1 MVQAA
6 SHQGTKASKVAYV
19 GGAGLLVTTGFSR
32 HSDRQLAVW
41 AEADLAAPLKIEN
54 IDSSSGVLTPVVDPD
69 TGMVYVFGRGDG
81 NVRYYE
87 VSAAPPHLA
96 FLSQVISGE
105 PQKGFAVMPKRACA
119 AAACEVFRLYKV
131 HATRDLVEP
140 ISMIVPRKS
149 ATFQAD
155 LFPDTAAPVAAL
167 TAAEWVA
174 GAEAA
179 PLLMSMRPGSGA
191 ESAASVTASSSL
203 ARTSRGRDKS
213 PRTEAVTGALPLVR
227 DTGDDS
233 LVISDKNN
241 DKKFHFLS
249 RETQPDY
256 RQKLDGG
263 DKRADS
269 IQVRSSSTIEHGNI
283 PWRSEQIS
291 IWS

>member
-87 VSAAPPHLA
+87 VTAAPPHLA

-191 ESAASVTASSSL
+191 ESAATVTASSSL
-203 ARTSRGRDKS
+203 ARTSRGRDQS
-213 PRTEAVTGALPLVR
+213 PRTEAVTGPLVR

-269 IQVRSSSTIEHGNI
+269 IQVRSSSTTEHGNI